1 MQGSEN
7 TFLHKSHRFLFAL
20 LLLHGSSCAQPPLIE
35 NSKLNDSALRD
46 TVRRASYASGLPVIH
61 PLSMTLVDRSELFE
75 ILRQDLDAVQ
85 KTESWATRQAGYHS
99 MGFLSGDW
107 QDAYSSIALLSRS
120 ATGLY
125 IKDKKTLYLVREPAR
140 SGTGSFY
147 LDAFGDLGHQ
157 VTLAHEVIH
166 ALQHQHYP
174 EVFELREHLWQQQA
188 DANISLHAAIEG
200 DATLW
205 AAQSIGFYGGAR
217 DPEEVLAFSRD
228 SQFEP
233 FSDSPPLVRERVIFP
248 YTYGYRF
255 AYQLGKQGLKS
266 PPAST
271 EQVIHIKDREGSPF
285 TAIDLSD
292 FAVYLSSKG
301 CRIAFQDT
309 MGELTLSLWLRSLDS
324 HAAQQA
330 WDGWDGDRWI
340 AVECPHSREIA
351 WLTSWDTDR
360 DAGEFENAF
369 RVIAADWQRR
379 AELRSPLVAER
390 REREVIVT
398 SGGLQPE
405 IVQMKRLAR
414 QARVT
419 TRAELATHF
428 SNTKSHSIH

>member
-1 MQGSEN
+1 MQRPEN
-7 TFLHKSHRFLFAL
+7 TFLYKSHRFLFAL
-20 LLLHGSSCAQPPLIE
+20 LLLQVSSCVQPQLIE
-35 NSKLNDSALRD
+35 NSKLNDSAIHD
-46 TVRRASYASGLPVIH
+46 TVRRASYASGLPVNH

-75 ILRQDLDAVQ
+75 ILRENVEAAQQ
-85 KTESWATRQAGYHS
+85 TESWTTRQSGYRS
-99 MGFLSGDW
+99 MGFVSGDW
-107 QDAYSSIALLSRS
+107 QDAYTGIALLSRS

-125 IKDKKTLYLVREPAR
+125 VKDKKTLYLVREPAR
-140 SGTGSFY
+140 SETGSFY
-147 LDAFGDLGHQ
+147 LDSFGDLGHQ

-174 EVFELREHLWQQQA
+174 EAFELREQLWQQQA
-188 DANISLHAAIEG
+188 DANIALQAAIEG

-205 AAQSIGFYGGAR
+205 AAQSIGLFGEAR

-233 FSDSPPLVRERVIFP
+233 LSDSPTLIRERMVFP

-255 AYQLGKQGLKS
+255 AYHMGKKGLKS

-271 EQVIHIKDREGSPF
+271 EQVIHITDRKGSPF
-285 TAIDLSD
+285 IAIDLSD
-292 FAVYLSSKG
+292 FAEHLTSKG
-301 CRIAFQDT
+301 CRIVFHDT
-309 MGELTLSLWLRSLDS
+309 MGELMLSLWLRSFDS

-330 WDGWDGDRWI
+330 WDGWNGDRWI
-340 AVECPHSREIA
+340 AVECSHFREVA

-360 DAGEFENAF
+360 DAGEFESAF

-390 REREVIVT
+390 HGREVIVA
-398 SGGLQPE
+398 SGGLQLE
-405 IVQMKRLAR
+405 IAQMKRLAR

-419 TRAELATHF
+419 TRAELAAHF
-428 SNTKSHSIH
+428 SNVKSHSIH